1 MGKGEKNLH
10 NVQISGTAKVWKI
23 SFHLEML
30 WFNGKG
36 GHFVGTPSLTNT
48 PPSPP
53 FNSTLLAASYGEN
66 NNLDV
71 LNYSSNTKGTHSRPT
86 QIPSVEC
93 GVRAQWECVRL
104 PQAIVGFRTWFRVCC
119 SPKERTE
126 LSLGL
131 HLCWS
136 RFYRARPRQGS
147 LSWEVPGLGTMRKTQ
162 REEHEAEFLDLLPSS
177 AINEASDL
185 G

>member
-1 MGKGEKNLH
+1 MGKREKNLH

-36 GHFVGTPSLTNT
+36 GHFVGTASLTNT

-86 QIPSVEC
+86 QSPSFEC
-93 GVRAQWECVRL
+93 GVRAQWEWVRL
-104 PQAIVGFRTWFRVCC
+104 PQAIVAFRTWFRVCC
-119 SPKERTE
+119 SPKERAE
-126 LSLGL
+126 FSLGL
-131 HLCWS
+131 HPCWS
-136 RFYRARPRQGS
+136 CFYQGKARTG
-147 LSWEVPGLGTMRKTQ
+147 LSQLRSTGVWDHVQDSERRTWGWVSGGLG
-162 REEHEAEFLDLLPSS
+162 S
-177 AINEASDL
+177 AP
-185 G
+185 

>member
-1 MGKGEKNLH
+1 M
-10 NVQISGTAKVWKI
+10 Q
-23 SFHLEML
+23 

-48 PPSPP
+48 PPPFPP

-104 PQAIVGFRTWFRVCC
+104 PQTIVGFRTWFRICC
-119 SPKERTE
+119 SLKKRAE

-136 RFYRARPRQGS
+136 CFYLGKTKTGLSQLRSTRAWDHAQDPERRTWGWGFGS
-147 LSWEVPGLGTMRKTQ
+147 AL
-162 REEHEAEFLDLLPSS
+162 
-177 AINEASDL
+177 
-185 G
+185 